1 MASDEGT
8 ASSKPPLM
16 RSKRKASISS
26 HTESKKKKPAKVSS
40 MTIEATVVKRS
51 PEREQEGSKIHQR
64 IDYYI
69 QY

>member
-8 ASSKPPLM
+8 ASSKPPFTGLN
-16 RSKRKASISS
+16 RKAS
-26 HTESKKKKPAKVSS
+26 HTGSKKKRPAKGSS
-40 MTIEATVVKRS
+40 IEATVVERD
-51 PEREQEGSKIHQR
+51 PEREQEGSKIRQR